1 MITQALLHTPVTLPE
16 MVEYGFALHPG
27 TEAFLSVSPTAI
39 VADRAI
45 HGMPREKRQ
54 CYLSKEK
61 ELAFFRHYTFLNC
74 FMECAANF
82 TFKVGELQN
91 IVIVFFLLFV
101 RGNNIFWEKKNFS
114 TFSWKLQE

>member
-1 MITQALLHTPVTLPE
+1 

-82 TFKVGELQN
+82 TFEVESCCPFLFFKN
-91 IVIVFFLLFV
+91 VFFNNLIFKICFV
-101 RGNNIFWEKKNFS
+101 TELPI
-114 TFSWKLQE
+114 Q